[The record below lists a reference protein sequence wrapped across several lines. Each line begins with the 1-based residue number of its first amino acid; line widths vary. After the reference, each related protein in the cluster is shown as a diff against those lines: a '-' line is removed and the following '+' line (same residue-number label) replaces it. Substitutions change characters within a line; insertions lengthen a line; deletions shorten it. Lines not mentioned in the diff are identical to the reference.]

1 MSYRRSL
8 GLALLAIA
16 LAMPSIAQQSP
27 AGHVIPTTGEFE
39 PMREPRF
46 APASQAT
53 FLKDEDRVMGVSEN
67 GVSKAY
73 RSDIIAWHHIIHDQL
88 GKMPILATW

>member
-1 MSYRRSL
+1 MSYQRSL
-8 GLALLAIA
+8 ALALLAIV
-16 LAMPSIAQQSP
+16 LATPSIAQQSP

-46 APASQAT
+46 AAASQAN

-67 GVSKAY
+67 SVSKAY
-73 RSDIIAWHHIIHDQL
+73 RTDIERAQPWPSSL
-88 GKMPILATW
+88 KTWRAV